1 MPSRF
6 EKYRVRDGKTTL
18 GESFFNPVFGDID
31 LRIAALEELRIAWE
45 EATRLVT
52 EFGLLRINEILGP
65 TLGNLQDASAS
76 AEALRQGALTAL
88 DELQQAIANVP
99 ALAIDIPAIDGRVG
113 ALETGKA
120 DQAQFSAAITR
131 LPVFVQP
138 TELADV
144 APAAGLGPEQLAIVE
159 GFGLYRFDAQSALE
173 ADGEIVVAPAAGNGR
188 WLLCAPH
195 WDFVWAYFSGVTDE
209 LQRQVDTSRFLFYG
223 ESLNFPSI
231 AAGASAT
238 LTLCTPRAE
247 VSDGVLLVPPSAL
260 PNGLVPMA
268 YIAAQDY
275 VTVRL
280 NNVTA
285 AAIDPAAMTFSTVI
299 VKR

>member
-45 EATRLVT
+45 EATRTVT
-52 EFGLLRINEILGP
+52 EFGLLRINEVLGP

-99 ALAIDIPAIDGRVG
+99 ALAIDIPGIDGRVG

-120 DQAQFSAAITR
+120 DQDEFSAAVTH

-138 TELADV
+138 SELADV
-144 APAAGLGPEQLAIVE
+144 APAAGLGPAQLAIVE
-159 GFGLYRFDAQSALE
+159 GFGLYRFDATSTLA
-173 ADGEIVVAPAAGNGR
+173 ADGETVVAPAAGDGR

-195 WDFVWAYFSGVTDE
+195 WDFVWAYLSSVTDE
-209 LQRQVDTSRFLFYG
+209 LQRQLDSRPFLFYSG
-223 ESLNFPSI
+223 ALDFPSLP
-231 AAGASAT
+231 AGASAT
-238 LTLCTPRAE
+238 LSLRAPGAE
-247 VSDGVLLVPPSAL
+247 VSDGVLLIPPSAL
-260 PNGLVPMA
+260 PNGLVP
-268 YIAAQDY
+268 IATITTQDA
-275 VTVRL
+275 VAVRL

-285 AAIDPAAMTFSTVI
+285 AAIDPAAMTFSVVI
-299 VKR
+299 IKR

>member
-76 AEALRQGALTAL
+76 AEALRQGALKAL

-99 ALAIDIPAIDGRVG
+99 ALAIDIPGIDGRVS
-113 ALETGKA
+113 ALETEKA
-120 DQAQFSAAITR
+120 DQDEFSEAVTR

-138 TELADV
+138 TELADF
-144 APAAGLGPEQLAIVE
+144 APAAGLGPAQLAIVE
-159 GFGLYRFDAQSALE
+159 GFGLYRFDATSTLA
-173 ADGEIVVAPAAGNGR
+173 ADGETVVASAAGDGR
-188 WLLCAPH
+188 WLLSAPH
-195 WDFVWAYFSGVTDE
+195 WDFVWAYLSSVTDE
-209 LQRQVDTSRFLFYG
+209 LQRQFDARQFLFYSG
-223 ESLNFPSI
+223 SLDFPSI
-231 AAGASAT
+231 AAGASTT
-238 LTLCTPRAE
+238 LTLRTPGVE
-247 VSDGVLLVPPSAL
+247 VLDSVLLIPPSTL
-260 PNGLVPMA
+260 PNGLVSSA
-268 YIAAQDY
+268 FIATQNA

-280 NNVTA
+280 NNVTTA
-285 AAIDPAAMTFSTVI
+285 LIDPAAMTFSV
-299 VKR
+299 VVFKR